1 MPRGLFH
8 FANGRYG
15 KTGGSVKLALNSK
28 LIKKQTYRNR
38 YQMPNMN
45 EFVES
50 VALPIKG
57 DTNAPIWFSNIHLK
71 YAYSQMKS
79 SEGTTRQCNFS
90 IVGGSITDTY
100 RFKTGFYGSG
110 DMPNEFQRELDSKLG
125 HLPAV
130 QVHLD
135 DILIATIG
143 SEELHWWEIKTV
155 LHELNKNN
163 AAVKWSKCIF
173 LVKEIEWLGFR
184 LSNRSTVP
192 VERNIE
198 SIVNWKILP
207 LIVH

>member
-1 MPRGLFH
+1 
-8 FANGRYG
+8 
-15 KTGGSVKLALNSK
+15 
-28 LIKKQTYRNR
+28 
-38 YQMPNMN
+38 
-45 EFVES
+45 
-50 VALPIKG
+50 
-57 DTNAPIWFSNIHLK
+57 
-71 YAYSQMKS
+71 MKS

-90 IVGGSITDTY
+90 IVGGSTTDTY

-143 SEELHWWEIKTV
+143 SEELHWREIKTV

-163 AAVKWSKCIF
+163 AAVKWSKYIF
-173 LVKEIEWLGFR
+173 LVKEIECLGFR

-192 VERNIE
+192 VERKIE